1 MRSCIIA
8 TPIAQTACTT
18 TQTAAGCTSPKSW
31 LKEKDGKLKCIDICW
46 AKVVDTRS
54 AGGERKYRLLLKV
67 IKSFLSLKNSNA
79 SAERSIS
86 ENNNNLR
93 PERSSLTD
101 EMKI

>member
-18 TQTAAGCTSPKSW
+18 TQTAASPKSW
-31 LKEKDGKLKCIDICW
+31 LKEKDGKLKCIDIRW

-54 AGGERKYRLLLKV
+54 AGGERKYTLLLKV
-67 IKSFLSLKNSNA
+67 MKSFLSLKNSNA
-79 SAERSIS
+79 SVERSIS
-86 ENNNNLR
+86 ENKNNLR